1 MDAKKESTETPL
13 VRVPYEALKRSVRD
27 ESKALQEQLATITKE
42 VEMLQHGHRDR
53 EVVIGDLDAAS
64 DRIQNVKRK
73 LQDREKA
80 EKRLLNSCY
89 TRLDYLSK
97 PSTPEKVEEFER
109 ERLDRILID
118 YLLRESLKESGMAVV
133 RSTEL
138 EGLVDVDIFLETQ
151 RIASTLKQ
159 GDCRSALAWCA
170 QNAGRLKK
178 LRSSL
183 EFNLRVQ
190 EFVEYVRSGRLL
202 DAVQYARTYLGPW
215 SSVYSKQFYEA
226 MGVLVFGPQT
236 KCERYRQYFAPA
248 RWDDLAGLSV
258 LNSHRDSTEEV
269 NIEDPMQLKQ
279 FQTLAAGLPRAKH
292 LHSKIRCWLTK
303 EVMTDENPPL
313 LLPNGMVYSRKGL
326 ETMAL
331 ANAGWITCPRTGYR
345 CKLEQAE
352 RLYIS

>member
-1 MDAKKESTETPL
+1 VEDVRIDLLTQEATHGTEST
-13 VRVPYEALKRSVRD
+13 
-27 ESKALQEQLATITKE
+27 
-42 VEMLQHGHRDR
+42 
-53 EVVIGDLDAAS
+53 
-64 DRIQNVKRK
+64 K

-109 ERLDRILID
+109 ERLDRILVD

-248 RWDDLAGLSV
+248 RWDDLVGWFKHDCFRLHNLSTESLLSIHLQAGLSV